1 MRLGRQSLADL
12 GWWAELR
19 GSKHVG
25 RAIWRPA
32 ETRLLHTDASDLG
45 WGAAVDLAQRHAP
58 AHGFW
63 SPDELPFHITWKELV
78 AVRKGVEFFLPQ
90 LAGRRVL
97 LREDNMAVVWILTSM
112 VSRSPQLMHELRK
125 LWYVLDA
132 HDIDLRALY
141 IRSAANVIA
150 DRASR
155 LAVSGDYA
163 LTRTRFEALQAAWG
177 ECTVDAFAS
186 PATALLPRYWAAGA
200 IAGAEAVDAFSQEW
214 RGEQVWALPPP
225 GLLLQLVQLL
235 KETGA
240 SAHVCAPHWP
250 SAAWYP
256 LLLELSSEHVVLPP
270 GSLERVAADAPPRL
284 ASWPVAVFRVSGATR

>member
-1 MRLGRQSLADL
+1 M
-12 GWWAELR
+12 
-19 GSKHVG
+19 
-25 RAIWRPA
+25 
-32 ETRLLHTDASDLG
+32 T
-45 WGAAVDLAQRHAP
+45 
-58 AHGFW
+58 
-63 SPDELPFHITWKELV
+63 
-78 AVRKGVEFFLPQ
+78 
-90 LAGRRVL
+90 
-97 LREDNMAVVWILTSM
+97 
-112 VSRSPQLMHELRK
+112 
-125 LWYVLDA
+125 
-132 HDIDLRALY
+132 AL
-141 IRSAANVIA
+141 
-150 DRASR
+150 
-155 LAVSGDYA
+155 DYA

-214 RGEQVWALPPP
+214 RGEQVWAHPPP

-235 KETGA
+235 EETGA